1 MKQEDTVKYALL
13 AVGGYLVYANW
24 DRIWG
29 GLNGEVPAVVD
40 QSNGEVPAVVDLLP
54 LTKLSPEQQ
63 AQIQAALDLG
73 HEVVGIHP
81 EGGYV
86 MVADRSS
93 SGAHRISRIG
103 EPTGVTTRAG
113 SGTTGR
119 GSSGGGSMRALD
131 YNKIVGG
138 SWS

>member
-13 AVGGYLVYANW
+13 AAGGYLVYVNW
-24 DRIWG
+24 DKIMAAFSG
-29 GLNGEVPAVVD
+29 ADVAGSAV
-40 QSNGEVPAVVDLLP
+40 LP
-54 LTKLSPEQQ
+54 LNNLTTEQQ
-63 AQIQAALDLG
+63 AQVKAAQDLG

-103 EPTGVTTRAG
+103 EPTGVTTRG
-113 SGTTGR
+113 GGGTTGR
-119 GSSGGGSMRALD
+119 GDAGGGSMRALD